1 MQFTKTEAQLAERR
15 ARVAQLNAEGR
26 VMNSTQQAKLR
37 KQAQQ
42 QQALQDKADLILAGI
57 FSSNVPSHKY
67 QDIQPQEKVAAPV
80 ATSRLKINQKED
92 RLAAA
97 ANQVLKELLG

>member
-1 MQFTKTEAQLAERR
+1 MQFTKTEAQLQERR
-15 ARVAQLNAEGR
+15 ARIAELQASGR
-26 VMNSTQQAKLR
+26 VMNSTQQARLR

-42 QQALQDKADLILAGI
+42 QQKLQEQAEMILAGI
-57 FSSNVPSHKY
+57 NSTNVPSRRY
-67 QDIQPQEKVAAPV
+67 QDIQPQEKVAAPI

-92 RLAAA
+92 KLAAA